1 MVKWNYTTTIRF
13 YSSSVG
19 ILFFG
24 AGVPEDGAP
33 ISFFCKSSH
42 ADGALLET
50 GRGVP
55 AADEEE
61 LLASD
66 DELDPVLTVGGAAG
80 TYSPLGPVDSA
91 LSLGAT
97 GADSAG
103 ADSAMLLELVVSG
116 TSCCTAAGVES
127 GRGVTATL
135 GVGADVALGVTG
147 ADLEDWKD
155 SANFTA
161 FSHSTFT
168 PS

>member
-42 ADGALLET
+42 ADGALLDT

-61 LLASD
+61 LVAVAVLVR
-66 DELDPVLTVGGAAG
+66 VLTVGGAAG
-80 TYSPLGPVDSA
+80 TYSPLGPAESTV
-91 LSLGAT
+91 SLGAT

-103 ADSAMLLELVVSG
+103 ADSATLLVLVVSG
-116 TSCCTAAGVES
+116 ISCCTAAGVES
-127 GRGVTATL
+127 GRGVAATL
-135 GVGADVALGVTG
+135 GVGAGVALGVAG